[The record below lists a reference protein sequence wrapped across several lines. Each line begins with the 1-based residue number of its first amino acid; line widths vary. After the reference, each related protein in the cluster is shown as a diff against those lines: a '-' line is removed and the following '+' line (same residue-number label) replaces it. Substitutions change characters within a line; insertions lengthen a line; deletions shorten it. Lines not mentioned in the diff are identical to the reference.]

1 LPGVGKVNV
10 LGQQKPA
17 IRIQID
23 PIKLASTGL
32 SLEDVRNTITN
43 ASTNAPK
50 GNIEV
55 GPKGFT
61 IYGNDQITTADAF
74 NDVVLTFKN
83 GAPVRVRDIGQAVD
97 GPEDTKRGAW
107 DNSGLR
113 IIASFVNKQPGANV
127 VETAKTVYET

>member
-1 LPGVGKVNV
+1 QLPGVGQVRP

-32 SLEDVRNTITN
+32 SLEDVRNTINN

-55 GPKGFT
+55 GPRGFT
-61 IYGNDQITTADAF
+61 IYGNDQITTAEAF
-74 NDVVLTFKN
+74 SDIVLSFRN

-97 GPEDTKRGAW
+97 GPEDTKKGAW
-107 DNSGLR
+107 DNTG
-113 IIASFVNKQPGANV
+113 
-127 VETAKTVYET
+127 